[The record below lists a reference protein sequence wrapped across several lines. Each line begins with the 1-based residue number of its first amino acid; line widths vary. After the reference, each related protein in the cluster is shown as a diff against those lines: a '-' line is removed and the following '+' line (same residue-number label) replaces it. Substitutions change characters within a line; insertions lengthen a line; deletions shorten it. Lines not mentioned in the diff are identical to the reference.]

1 MYLQNQAAFEIWRA
15 TNELVTKH
23 RIYMMDIYD
32 GSLSGPFKSFSA
44 REALIKI
51 EIINSFILQ
60 TMCLYKVRL
69 SWPSVVQKP
78 KITNGKTTSQMK
90 HVALNWISY
99 TERMACLIQN
109 L

>member
-1 MYLQNQAAFEIWRA
+1 
-15 TNELVTKH
+15 
-23 RIYMMDIYD
+23 MMDIYD

-69 SWPSVVQKP
+69 SWPSVVQIP
-78 KITNGKTTSQMK
+78 KITNGKTSQMR

-99 TERMACLIQN
+99 TERTARLIQN